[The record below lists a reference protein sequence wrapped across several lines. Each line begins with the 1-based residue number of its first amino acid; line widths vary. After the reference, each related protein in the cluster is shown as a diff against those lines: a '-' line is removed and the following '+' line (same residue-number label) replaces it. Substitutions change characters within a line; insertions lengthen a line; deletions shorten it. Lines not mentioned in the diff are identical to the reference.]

1 MSDSRSRDFAMM
13 VGARLRD
20 IRTQSGL
27 SLQQVEARSG
37 GRWKTAAVG
46 SYERA
51 DRMISVGQLAALASF
66 YDVPL
71 HVLLADEGSAAAPT
85 RAARVVL
92 NLPALAQS
100 PVDESAGLR
109 RWVEQIRRE
118 RDDWAGQVLSIRAED
133 LRALATMYDL
143 SLNQL
148 VERLRL
154 WKVLDATSDVDEIPD
169 GA

>member
-1 MSDSRSRDFAMM
+1 MT

-20 IRTQSGL
+20 VRTQKGL
-27 SLQQVEARSG
+27 SLQQVEAQSG

-71 HVLLADEGSAAAPT
+71 DALLADEGSAAPHT

-92 NLPALAQS
+92 NLPALAQP
-100 PVDESAGLR
+100 PVNESARLR